1 MKKKKESKYG
11 LLKVVLVMLAVA
23 FVLSWIIPS
32 GAYSSSGFS
41 DLGVLRLGIYDIAST
56 IYYAISF
63 GLDKIVLLFAIGA
76 FYAVLTRTQ
85 GYERIVSGIANKLN
99 KKVAVVLFSVILA
112 VLTSVLTQTFAVLI
126 FVPFIVSILNRMKL
140 DKMTILATTFGSILV
155 GIMGATYGTD
165 GVVGLNIYLGYS
177 SSTPNVMPALWVRA
191 GILGIGLILF
201 NFFILMHMSK
211 AQKTA
216 ESTDLF
222 EVEVPEEMVE
232 KRKKT
237 IPIIIIGVLLFA
249 IVILGFVNWKA
260 NFGIEAFDDFHDYVT
275 QDISIEGSSE
285 DADDFFIFR
294 DLLGIQLGALGEWD
308 SFMIVSVLLIFTIIL
323 AVCYR
328 IKMNE
333 LIDSFKR
340 GIKTFLVPSLCIIGA
355 YALMILVYHPSYA
368 QSSYIATIVNRL
380 LTLTDGF
387 NIATMTLSSLL
398 LNIFHTDLGFTGY
411 VFGNIQYSGNFLIT
425 EYADYI
431 NPVYTI
437 LTSLYGFVQFFIPT
451 SIILGVGLVSLKVN
465 YKDWLKYIWKFLIGM
480 FICLL
485 IIFILMSII

>member
-1 MKKKKESKYG
+1 MKKKESKYG
-11 LLKVVLVMLAVA
+11 LLKAVLVILVLA

-41 DLGVLRLGIYDIAST
+41 DLGVLRLGIYDIASS

-63 GLDKIVLLFAIGA
+63 GLDKIVLLFAIGV
-76 FYAVLTRTQ
+76 FYAVITRTQ
-85 GYERIVSGIANKLN
+85 AYERIVSGIARKLN
-99 KKVAVVLFSVILA
+99 KKLAVVMFSIILA

-126 FVPFIVSILNRMKL
+126 FVPFIISILNRMKL

-165 GVVGLNIYLGYS
+165 GVNALNLYLGY
-177 SSTPNVMPALWVRA
+177 TTEYPNVMPALWVRA
-191 GILGIGLILF
+191 GILVIGLVLF
-201 NFFILMHMSK
+201 NFFTLTHMNK
-211 AQKTA
+211 VQKDA
-216 ESTDLF
+216 ESIDLF
-222 EVEVPEEMVE
+222 EVEVTEEE
-232 KRKKT
+232 APKRKKMV
-237 IPIIIIGVLLFA
+237 PIIVIGVLLFA
-249 IVILGFVNWKA
+249 LVILGFVNWRA
-260 NFGIEAFDDFHDYVT
+260 DFGIEAFNDFHNYVT
-275 QDISIEGSSE
+275 EDIVIEGSTESS
-285 DADDFFIFR
+285 DDFFIFR
-294 DLLGIQLGALGEWD
+294 DLLGIQTGPLGEWD
-308 SFMIVSVLLIFTIIL
+308 NLMITTVLIIFTLIL

-328 IKMNE
+328 MKANE
-333 LIDSFKR
+333 VIDNAKR
-340 GIKTFLVPSLCIIGA
+340 GIKKFIVPSLCIVGA
-355 YALMILVYHPSYA
+355 YILMVIVYHPSYA

-398 LNIFHTDLGFTGY
+398 LNIFHTDLGFTGF
-411 VFGNIQYSGNFLIT
+411 VFGNVQTVGNFLIT

-431 NPVYTI
+431 NPVYTM

-451 SIILGVGLVSLKVN
+451 SVVLGIGLVSLKVK
-465 YKDWLKYIWKFLIGM
+465 YKDWLKYIWRFLVGM